1 MPNNFLTKD
10 KPIYSISAAAELLG
24 ISVHTLRM
32 YEKENLILV
41 SKNKSNQRRY
51 SESDLERIKCLR
63 NAINIDKISIEG
75 IKRILSLIPCWK
87 IINCSEEKRKN
98 CESYNGHLKPCW
110 VYNHKNNS
118 CSSKECRKCDVY
130 NIYADCTKIKEMIK

>member
-1 MPNNFLTKD
+1 MPNEFFTKD
-10 KPIYSISAAAELLG
+10 EPVYSISAAAELLG

-51 SESDLERIKCLR
+51 SQSDLERIRCLR

-75 IKRILSLIPCWK
+75 IKRILSLIPCWE
-87 IINCSEEKRKN
+87 IINCSEKERKN
-98 CESYNGHLKPCW
+98 CNAFNGHLKPCW
-110 VYNHKNNS
+110 IYQHKNDP
-118 CSSKECRKCDVY
+118 CSSKKCRECEVY
-130 NIYADCTKIKEMIK
+130 NIYADCSKIKEMIK

>member
-1 MPNNFLTKD
+1 MPDKFLTKD
-10 KPIYSISAAAELLG
+10 QPIYSISAAAELLG

-32 YEKENLILV
+32 YEKESLILV
-41 SKNKSNQRRY
+41 SKNNSNQRRY

-87 IINCSEEKRKN
+87 IINCSKEERKN
-98 CESYNGHLKPCW
+98 CKAFKGHLKPCW
-110 VYNHKNNS
+110 VYHHINNS
-118 CSSKECRKCDVY
+118 CSSKECRECDVY
-130 NIYADCTKIKEMIK
+130 NIYVDCTKIKEMIK